1 MHDEDC
7 YVSQNSNFSH
17 TIYLNFKNLKKKNE
31 YTGKDT
37 NLNIPLQEGKYKY

>member
-1 MHDEDC
+1 MHDKDC

-17 TIYLNFKNLKKKNE
+17 TIYLNFKNFKKNE
-31 YTGKDT
+31 YTGRDT